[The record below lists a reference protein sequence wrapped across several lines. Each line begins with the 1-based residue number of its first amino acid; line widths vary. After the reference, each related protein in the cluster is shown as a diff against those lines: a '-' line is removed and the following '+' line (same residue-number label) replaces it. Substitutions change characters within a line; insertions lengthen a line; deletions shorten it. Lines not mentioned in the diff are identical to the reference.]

1 MTEQLASMP
10 SVEAPA
16 ENDEGVSR
24 RGILSNP
31 LKAAFIALGG
41 AALAACD
48 FTSSPYDRNVHLL
61 RRLTFGPSSPELARI
76 RAMGESAWL
85 AEQLNPA
92 TINTSAIDAKI
103 AGLTSL
109 AMTYSEMA
117 LAYPTTA
124 PNPGWQLQFASVIRS
139 VESPAQLFERMV
151 EFWNDHFNIYFEDR
165 RHQFYK
171 IVEDREVIRRYALGK
186 FSDLLVASAQSP
198 AMLLYLDNYISN
210 VGAINE
216 NYSREVLELHTVG
229 VEGGYTEED
238 VVNLARL
245 LTGWGITSATGQ
257 FTFRIARHDTAPL
270 TIMGWTRPSDTN
282 YMSHGVQFL
291 QWLALRPET
300 ARNVCTKIARRF
312 VADNPERALIDAMA
326 EAWALNGSAIIPV
339 LQAMVGHPSFT
350 ASAGKKYRRPSDF
363 LAFVMRAA
371 RSTIAVPAASSDLNL
386 FNNLYGSLNQI
397 PFLWDAPNGYPD
409 DEISWL
415 SAGGNLARWNLAGGI
430 LLHTIPQF
438 TIPSGV
444 TDTMRA
450 ACEGR
455 SAPEIYDVI
464 SMAVMQEKTTDVG
477 KKLLNAQLGWSNTS
491 RPTSS
496 QIALAISTIMLGII
510 CSVDGNYR

>member
-1 MTEQLASMP
+1 MP

-61 RRLTFGPSSPELARI
+61 RRLTFGPTAAELARI

-109 AMTYSEMA
+109 AMTYSEMS

-139 VESPAQLFERMV
+139 VESPAQLFERLV

-165 RHQFYK
+165 RHQLYK
-171 IVEDREVIRRYALGK
+171 IVEDREVIRRHAVGK
-186 FSDLLVASAQSP
+186 FSDLLVASAKSP

-216 NYSREVLELHTVG
+216 NYAREVLELHTVG
-229 VEGGYTEED
+229 VDGGYTEED
-238 VVNLARL
+238 VVSLARL
-245 LTGWGITSATGQ
+245 LTGWGIAGSTGQ

-291 QWLALRPET
+291 EWLAMRPAT

-312 VADNPERALIDAMA
+312 VSDNPDSALIETMA
-326 EAWALNGSAIIPV
+326 AAWSANGSAIGPV
-339 LQAMVGHPSFT
+339 LKAMVSHPSFA

-363 LAFVMRAA
+363 LAFVMRSVGAIG
-371 RSTIAVPAASSDLNL
+371 TVPVTNTELNS

-397 PFLWDAPNGYPD
+397 QFRWDAPNGYPD

-415 SAGGNLARWNLAGGI
+415 SAGGDLARWNLAGGV

-444 TDTMRA
+444 TDALRV
-450 ACEGR
+450 ACAGKT
-455 SAPEIYDVI
+455 APQIYNVI
-464 SMAVMQEKTTDVG
+464 SKSVMHESTTDVG
-477 KKLLNAQLGWSNTS
+477 TNLLNKQFGWSNTT
-491 RPTSS
+491 RPTDN
-496 QIALAISTIMLGII
+496 QIAMAISTIMLGVI